1 MNSTTGPR
9 GPGAY
14 LELTKPGIACFVMTL
29 TGVSCYIAVGG
40 ALGVLLAPHRG
51 DITRRK
57 ISRAA
62 EETKDQVVEKVEDLM
77 VHRSE
82 EDVHDEEKATS

>member
-1 MNSTTGPR
+1 MFYSRYYPGNSSGGR
-9 GPGAY
+9 
-14 LELTKPGIACFVMTL
+14 LTASSSD
-29 TGVSCYIAVGG
+29 VSPDSWSAA

-57 ISRAA
+57 ISRRA

-77 VHRSE
+77 VHRRE
-82 EDVHDEEKATS
+82 EEADDEEKATS

>member
-1 MNSTTGPR
+1 MFYSR
-9 GPGAY
+9 FYPGNHSS
-14 LELTKPGIACFVMTL
+14 GRSSGRL
-29 TGVSCYIAVGG
+29 TGFVIGCCAGFVVGS

>member
-1 MNSTTGPR
+1 M
-9 GPGAY
+9 
-14 LELTKPGIACFVMTL
+14 
-29 TGVSCYIAVGG
+29 VGS

-57 ISRAA
+57 ITRAA

-77 VHRSE
+77 VHRR
-82 EDVHDEEKATS
+82 EDGNDEEEAIS